1 MANIL
6 SKKCFFA
13 QVQMTKI
20 VAEIVYYVSLT
31 VRDQAEP
38 DQMTI
43 PLTNRLPLHLS
54 KTNPNNGLI
63 DRHSRAPF
71 CVHQK

>member
-1 MANIL
+1 MKGSYIQPTL
-6 SKKCFFA
+6 CVKSVYLVA

-20 VAEIVYYVSLT
+20 VAE
-31 VRDQAEP
+31 RDQAEP

-43 PLTNRLPLHLS
+43 PLTYRLPLLLF

>member
-1 MANIL
+1 MANIV
-6 SKKCFFA
+6 CFVA

-20 VAEIVYYVSLT
+20 VAE
-31 VRDQAEP
+31 RDQAEP

-43 PLTNRLPLHLS
+43 PLTYRLPLLLF